1 MTTLTPER
9 RAELKRLR
17 AQKPTPEGWQKMYDA
32 IPSLLL
38 EVERLERERD
48 EEHEAHE
55 QIADH
60 LLPLVGTA
68 DGSSV
73 SAAQRAAVEIKH
85 LRKKLESAE
94 SALRAQQ
101 DAIRWALGEL
111 GDFPARQEG
120 QGAYWWRTE
129 LRRRAAMPPAPAETG
144 EEK

>member
-1 MTTLTPER
+1 MTDQLVALAREAEQLTKENI
-9 RAELKRLR
+9 ELRHKLR
-17 AQKPTPEGWQKMYDA
+17 AA
-32 IPSLLL
+32 
-38 EVERLERERD
+38 ERERD